1 MPLFAVFIAQSLCQ
15 TTENNTAITEVN
27 DTNTATAT
35 TTTNTTT
42 TAENNDMN
50 EAETTKN
57 HATTKSPS
65 SSTLTSTIPTTTTKT
80 PQTNPSTA
88 SQTSPKDPHKT
99 ISKLVTNSTFK
110 TSTAAVTC
118 NKTTSLL
125 SERQKFTTLMVFFGL
140 PIGLLLVLV
149 GTLSVALLLV
159 TRKRMKLKKGMYL
172 SEPIPFVEIVKDYGV

>member
-88 SQTSPKDPHKT
+88 SPKDPHKT